1 MRLIGRMTIE
11 DGEMKYALPVIPMKT
26 FDLQQGSYIEFTG
39 DVMNPR
45 LSIQATER
53 MKALVTEDDK
63 QRSVAFDVGV
73 AISKTLEDMG
83 FEFTIEAPED
93 LSIQNQLATMTAAQR
108 SKTAVSLMA
117 TGLFIA
123 EGNMATGGFQAS
135 SALNAFLQSEIQS
148 IAGSALQTVDIN
160 FGVENSTTTSGATT
174 TDYSFQFSKRFFGD
188 RFAINVGGR
197 VSTGAEADNSAAS
210 IIDNVTLE
218 YRLDKGATRY
228 VQVFYDRS
236 SFDPL
241 EGQLSKM
248 GGGVVLRKKTSKL
261 GELFIF
267 R

>member
-1 MRLIGRMTIE
+1 
-11 DGEMKYALPVIPMKT
+11 VIPLKT
-26 FDLQQGSYIEFTG
+26 FNIKQGSYIDFTG
-39 DVMNPR
+39 DIMNPQ
-45 LSIQATER
+45 LNVHASER

-73 AISKTLEDMG
+73 NISKSLANMG
-83 FEFTIEAPED
+83 LEFTIEAPED
-93 LSIQNQLATMTAAQR
+93 LSLQNQIATMTPEQR
-108 SKTAVSLMA
+108 SKTAISLMA
-117 TGLFIA
+117 TGLYLA
-123 EGNMATGGFQAS
+123 EGSMASGGIQTN
-135 SALNAFLQSEIQS
+135 SALNAFLQSEIQN

-160 FGVENSTTTSGATT
+160 FGVENNTTSTGATT

-188 RFAINVGGR
+188 RFAINIGGR
-197 VSTGAEADNSAAS
+197 VSTGNEADNSASS

-236 SFDPL
+236 TFDPL

-248 GGGVVLRKKTSKL
+248 GGGIVLRKKTAKL

-267 R
+267 K